1 MEDRGLPRNRQQALL
16 RIATFNL
23 ESLDR
28 SPRLA
33 ERLACLRRQL
43 TALAA
48 DILCLQEVNA
58 QKPDGGGPRRLL
70 VLDELLAGSPYAGF
84 PRVSTTTP
92 DGDPADGPNLLI
104 P

>member
-1 MEDRGLPRNRQQALL
+1 MHEHWLTVSFMEDRGLPGNRKQALL

-23 ESLDR
+23 ESLDQ

-33 ERLACLRRQL
+33 ARLACLRGKL
-43 TALAA
+43 TALDA

-70 VLDELLAGSPYAGF
+70 VLDELLEGSP
-84 PRVSTTTP
+84 
-92 DGDPADGPNLLI
+92 
-104 P
+104 